1 MMRPPFCCR
10 MAGMTWEQ
18 QRKTLSRSTD
28 RTSFHCLYTSL
39 AQKPLLRKAIVN
51 LPPFAF
57 KAVTG
62 SSGGGEVA
70 MVRYDADGNLLEY
83 LLCEGSGFTVTGG
96 VETGERLYLESITS
110 ADRIYFLER

>member
-1 MMRPPFCCR
+1 
-10 MAGMTWEQ
+10 
-18 QRKTLSRSTD
+18 
-28 RTSFHCLYTSL
+28 
-39 AQKPLLRKAIVN
+39 
-51 LPPFAF
+51 
-57 KAVTG
+57 
-62 SSGGGEVA
+62 